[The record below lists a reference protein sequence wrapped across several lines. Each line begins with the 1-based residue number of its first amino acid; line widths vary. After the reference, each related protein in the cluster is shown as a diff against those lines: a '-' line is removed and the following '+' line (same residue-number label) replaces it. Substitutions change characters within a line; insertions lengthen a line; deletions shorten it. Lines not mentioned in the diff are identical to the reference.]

1 MMRPPSDSLQVEAAP
16 LACRRTGWRL
26 RYGAGTLTAVFDA
39 FRSLFARREN
49 ADVAQDPSRS
59 LQIAA
64 CALLLELAHADQE
77 FAPDEQRQI
86 EDVAM
91 RHFDLPAES
100 VRELMAVADEARREA
115 VDLHQF
121 THLVAQ
127 HYDEG
132 QRIVLAELMWRVIH
146 ADGRLTEQESRLAR
160 KIANLLDLKPGYLAE
175 ARRRVER
182 PGS

>member
-1 MMRPPSDSLQVEAAP
+1 MLEA
-16 LACRRTGWRL
+16 LK
-26 RYGAGTLTAVFDA
+26 
-39 FRSLFARREN
+39 SLFVRRAPESP
-49 ADVAQDPSRS
+49 DGAQDQSRN

-64 CALLLELAHADQE
+64 CALLLELAHADRE
-77 FAPDEQRQI
+77 FTTDEQKQI

-100 VRELMAVADEARREA
+100 VRELMVVADEARREA

-121 THLVAQ
+121 TNLVVK

-132 QRIVLAELMWRVIH
+132 QRMVLAELMWRVIQ
-146 ADGRLTEQESRLAR
+146 ADGRLTEQETQLAR
-160 KIANLLDLKPGYLAE
+160 KLANLLDLKPGYLSE
-175 ARRRVER
+175 AQRRAER

>member
-1 MMRPPSDSLQVEAAP
+1 M
-16 LACRRTGWRL
+16 
-26 RYGAGTLTAVFDA
+26 FDA
-39 FRSLFARREN
+39 LKSLFARRAPESPDD
-49 ADVAQDPSRS
+49 APAQSRN

-77 FAPDEQRQI
+77 FTADERQNI

-100 VRELMAVADEARREA
+100 ARELMAVAEEARRGA

-121 THLVAQ
+121 TSLVLQ

-132 QRIVLAELMWRVIH
+132 QRMVLAELMWRVIH
-146 ADGRLTEQESRLAR
+146 ADGRLTEQESQLAR
-160 KIANLLDLKPGYLAE
+160 KVANLLDLKPGYLAE

-182 PGS
+182 PAS